1 MGLKT
6 EPRTSSCK
14 PSIRFKI
21 QKNNASI
28 PQPIQWLQLNKTGY
42 LLKTMVSDCIYVIS
56 THCETSE
63 KEPLKRFLFYFLR
76 KIKANR
82 KLKEELQDV

>member
-28 PQPIQWLQLNKTGY
+28 PQPIQWLQLNKEGD
-42 LLKTMVSDCIYVIS
+42 LSKAIISDCIYVI
-56 THCETSE
+56 
-63 KEPLKRFLFYFLR
+63 
-76 KIKANR
+76 
-82 KLKEELQDV
+82 

>member
-42 LLKTMVSDCIYVIS
+42 LLKTMVSDCIYVI
-56 THCETSE
+56 
-63 KEPLKRFLFYFLR
+63 
-76 KIKANR
+76 
-82 KLKEELQDV
+82 